1 MVTLMLSSQITG
13 CQEWMIWR
21 GGYQRVKDVVGYTR
35 DCERKGKESK
45 NAATAT
51 ATVTTTATAINKN
64 KDKKT
69 EVHEH
74 V

>member
-1 MVTLMLSSQITG
+1 
-13 CQEWMIWR
+13 
-21 GGYQRVKDVVGYTR
+21 VVGYTR

-51 ATVTTTATAINKN
+51 VTTTATAINKN
-64 KDKKT
+64 KDMRT